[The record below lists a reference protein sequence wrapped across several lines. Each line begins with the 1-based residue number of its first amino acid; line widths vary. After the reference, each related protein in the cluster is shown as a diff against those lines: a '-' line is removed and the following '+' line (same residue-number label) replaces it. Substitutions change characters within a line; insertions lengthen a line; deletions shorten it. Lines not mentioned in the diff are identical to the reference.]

1 VKVFHF
7 PLHRALHIRRAQ
19 LELER
24 IKYQR
29 LMRDREQLELQVTA
43 IQVDAA
49 DTRSAIATR
58 THLLPGEIST
68 MPDYLRGARQRLRK
82 LDELRKELANRLQE
96 QQRQMVEAE
105 RKVKLLEKL
114 RTRRFGE
121 WENEMLKEQETF
133 AADAYLARWSISS

>member
-1 VKVFHF
+1 VKVFRF
-7 PLHRALHIRRAQ
+7 PLDRALHIRRAQ
-19 LELER
+19 LEMER
-24 IKYQR
+24 AKYQR

-43 IQVDAA
+43 IQVEVA

-68 MPDYLRGARQRLRK
+68 MPDYLRGTRQRLLK
-82 LDELRKELANRLQE
+82 LDELRKELAKRLQE
-96 QQRQMVEAE
+96 QQRQLVEAE

-114 RTRRFGE
+114 RTKRLKE
-121 WENEMLKEQETF
+121 WECEMLKEQENF